1 MHPNKNTEKN
11 QYNILNTMPRTQLV
25 LNKCKLFSLHISK
38 FGTQKI
44 PCIDGPI
51 DNTGYWQA
59 PRNVRILFLC
69 VWTQLQ
75 NLSQY

>member
-1 MHPNKNTEKN
+1 
-11 QYNILNTMPRTQLV
+11 MPSTQLV
-25 LNKCKLFSLHISK
+25 LNKCKLFSLHTSK

-44 PCIDGPI
+44 LCIDGQI
-51 DNTGYWQA
+51 HNTGYWQA
-59 PRNVRILFLC
+59 LWKVRILFLC